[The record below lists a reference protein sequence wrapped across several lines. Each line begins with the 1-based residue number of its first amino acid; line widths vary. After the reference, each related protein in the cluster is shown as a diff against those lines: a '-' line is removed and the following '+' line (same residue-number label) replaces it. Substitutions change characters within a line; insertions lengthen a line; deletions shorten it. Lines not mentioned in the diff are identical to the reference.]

1 MIKHILIFFCLIFFF
16 ACSSEDKEKQKQ
28 AEEKIK
34 LLPASTGDI
43 SDVLIV
49 LDSAFQKADFSVAL
63 DSLLAIPYQLTINP
77 EASFHVSHVTNV
89 NWDGFLKKRHLII
102 IPILTEEL
110 INEVYF
116 SALGP
121 DIIENIN
128 NGESAFVF
136 AKDHVYAQDQR
147 VVFLASKNQRTFL
160 QDLEKQKEFLFNTL
174 EENAEKR
181 AYYSLFSEVKTKTEI
196 EIKKRKVCF
205 NLPKELSLEIA
216 KDGFVWYRKADLEVS
231 LNFCLSWM
239 PLKDFLEI
247 KDPVKYRNQELGKH
261 LFANDDSASFMTT
274 EMSIEPLTKTVDFL
288 GEEAVETRGLWKL
301 NTIAMGGSFVSMSFV
316 DSQFKKF
323 YYAEGFV
330 YAPSKQKSDYLRAFT
345 YLIKTIELK

>member
-1 MIKHILIFFCLIFFF
+1 MTKSILAFLCMVFLFS
-16 ACSSEDKEKQKQ
+16 CSFEDKEKQKL

-34 LLPASTGDI
+34 ALPESTGDI

-49 LDSAFQKADFSVAL
+49 LDSAFQTAEFSVAL
-63 DSLLAIPYQLTINP
+63 DSVLAIPYSLTINP

-89 NWDGFLKKRHLII
+89 NWDGFLKKRHLVI

-110 INEVYF
+110 INEEYF
-116 SALGP
+116 SALGAEM
-121 DIIENIN
+121 IEKVN

-136 AKDHVYAQDQR
+136 AKDHVYAKDQR
-147 VVFLASKNQRTFL
+147 IVFLASKNQRTFL
-160 QDLEKQKEFLFNTL
+160 QDLEKQKDFLFKTL

-181 AYYSLFSEVKTKTEI
+181 AYFSLFSDVKTKTEI
-196 EIKKRKVCF
+196 EIKKRKVSF

-216 KDGFVWYRKADLEVS
+216 KDGFIWYRKADLEVS

-247 KDPVKYRNQELGKH
+247 KDPIKYRNQEFGKH

-274 EMSIEPLTKTVDFL
+274 EMSLEPIQKTVDFL
-288 GEEAVETRGLWKL
+288 GEQAVETRGLWKL